1 MHVTNF
7 HTVKSVRCRQ
17 DKLSF
22 VQEQDSIGFTL
33 PSSSVSTNID
43 PRGSDVIMAIIYSF
57 AFCFTYSLSVLL
69 FFFWYFRQR
78 ERHQE
83 GRPGERQP
91 REGNQ
96 RERHQEERRPG
107 ERQPRE
113 GNQRERHQEEGRRRK
128 GQPDNIVQM
137 FKNNRELI
145 GGMLMT
151 AIIAIAFELCTRIVN
166 VIIWSVHSEISL
178 GIFKAVWLPQIFLLL
193 FATATNTIG
202 HIYICF
208 KRWHAANGSRI
219 DRFWQMFK
227 SNVHIAL
234 PLQLMAFGLLYCFFP
249 AIILI
254 FAYPTRMIAIF
265 TFVPA
270 YLFATT
276 VVVAILIKIFRLFK
290 DENGGE
296 HENEEGARGNVEAEG
311 NEGGREVNEGEQR
324 NEGVAE
330 NEGGQEEN
338 GGAQGNDGGREEN
351 GQPEENVQA
360 RILKFFTAL
369 AIACILM
376 FLLYAIFLT
385 FLYSVIVGSGSAV
398 NTGPLFIVSLI
409 PSILIMIVAWI
420 ADRILLKGSQN
431 LLIEN

>member
-1 MHVTNF
+1 MRLNIKYLSIVY
-7 HTVKSVRCRQ
+7 VKFNHKYFYQCTLLIFTQLKVYAERQ
-17 DKLSF
+17 DKLRF
-22 VQEQDSIGFTL
+22 EQEQDSIGFTL

-57 AFCFTYSLSVLL
+57 AFCFTYSLSMLL
-69 FFFWYFRQR
+69 FFFWYF
-78 ERHQE
+78 
-83 GRPGERQP
+83 
-91 REGNQ
+91 
-96 RERHQEERRPG
+96 
-107 ERQPRE
+107 
-113 GNQRERHQEEGRRRK
+113 RRRK

-151 AIIAIAFELCTRIVN
+151 AIIAIAFEFCTRIVN

-178 GIFKAVWLPQIFLLL
+178 GNFKAVWLPQIFLFL
-193 FATATNTIG
+193 FTTATNTIG
-202 HIYICF
+202 HIYICYK
-208 KRWHAANGSRI
+208 KRPEHNRLGI
-219 DRFWQMFK
+219 DKFRDMFM
-227 SNVHIAL
+227 SNVHVVLA
-234 PLQLMAFGLLYCFFP
+234 LQLMAFGLLYCFFP

-290 DENGGE
+290 DENGG
-296 HENEEGARGNVEAEG
+296 AQGNVEAAQRNEEVAKG
-311 NEGGREVNEGEQR
+311 NEGGREDNGGEQGNEGVPQGNKGVAQG

-330 NEGGQEEN
+330 NEGGREEN
-338 GGAQGNDGGREEN
+338 RGAQGNDPGRERN
-351 GQPEENVQA
+351 GRPEENVQA

-369 AIACILM
+369 TMACILM
-376 FLLYAIFLT
+376 FLLYGIILT
-385 FLYSVIVGSGSAV
+385 FLYSVIVGSGSSV

-431 LLIEN
+431 LLCGN